1 MYQVKTQNI
10 DITIPYNQYTTKG
23 IDKYLKLNLFLPFS
37 HFSGT
42 KLICIKIF
50 LSGKKETKSGVDC
63 LRETIKNSPD
73 PWKVLKTLR
82 PETRAKLI
90 DFVDNGEFKF
100 LLSYLVKFKFL
111 M

>member
-1 MYQVKTQNI
+1 MKNKVSLFLKIDMYQ
-10 DITIPYNQYTTKG
+10 D
-23 IDKYLKLNLFLPFS
+23 FF
-37 HFSGT
+37 
-42 KLICIKIF
+42 
-50 LSGKKETKSGVDC
+50 SGKKETKSGVDC

-90 DFVDNGEFKF
+90 DFVDNGEFKY